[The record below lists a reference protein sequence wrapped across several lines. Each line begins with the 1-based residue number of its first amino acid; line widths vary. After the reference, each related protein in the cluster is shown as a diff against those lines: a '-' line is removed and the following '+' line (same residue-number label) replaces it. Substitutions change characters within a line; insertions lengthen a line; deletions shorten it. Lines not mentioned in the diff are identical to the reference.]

1 MGEGFRIVDLEETT
15 LGVRR
20 VKDYNIFTQR
30 LTHEWVQWLSRVR
43 LFVTP

>member
-1 MGEGFRIVDLEETT
+1 MDAGFRIVDLEETT

-30 LTHEWVQWLSRVR
+30 LTHECTQWLSRVR
-43 LFVTP
+43 LFATP